1 MELKQELEE
10 IKNKDL
16 STMSEKEL
24 KEYKAYLEDL
34 NKNAEVESKSK
45 KWKKID
51 KIGGTILSLV
61 ALGFALYGLYYL
73 MTTILIKP
81 ILLGSVTTIVLL
93 SATNFI
99 RKIFKKT
106 EKSCQEIK
114 TVCNSK
120 LVEVERQIAILE
132 IKKELNKTK
141 ESEQL
146 KTTNTVKQE
155 LNNTTTVSKDKDQG
169 IER

>member
-1 MELKQELEE
+1 MKLEQELQE
-10 IKNKDL
+10 IENKDL

-24 KEYKAYLEDL
+24 KEFKAYLEDL
-34 NKNAEVESKSK
+34 NKNAEVKSEFK

-61 ALGFALYGLYYL
+61 ALGFALYGLYYM

-81 ILLGSVTTIVLL
+81 IFLGCGTTAVLL

-99 RKIFKKT
+99 KRKFKKT

-120 LVEVERQIAILE
+120 LIEVERQIAVLE

-146 KTTNTVKQE
+146 ETTNYLQFNKGE
-155 LNNTTTVSKDKDQG
+155 
-169 IER
+169 